1 MANLEFNKN
10 DDKMR
15 LLLSEMKRKY
25 ATVSLGG
32 GKKKIDKQYK
42 KGKLT
47 ARERIEYLKDTD
59 ADFLEIGA
67 FVGEGMYEE
76 TLENHFRV
84 IVCQEL

>member
-15 LLLSEMKRKY
+15 LLISDMKRKH
-25 ATVSLGG
+25 AAVCLGG
-32 GKKKIDKQYK
+32 GKKKIDKQHK

-47 ARERIEYLKDTD
+47 ARERIDYLKDTD
-59 ADFLEIGA
+59 ANFLEIGA

-76 TLENHFRV
+76 YGG
-84 IVCQEL
+84 CP